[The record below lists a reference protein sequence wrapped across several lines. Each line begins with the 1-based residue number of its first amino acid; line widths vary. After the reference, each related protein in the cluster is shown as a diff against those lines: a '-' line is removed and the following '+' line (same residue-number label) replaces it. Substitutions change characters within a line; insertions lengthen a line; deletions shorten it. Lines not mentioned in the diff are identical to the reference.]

1 MSRTHI
7 LSGGRYPVLRAL
19 GIMYLIMA
27 GLALI
32 GGLIAA
38 GYILAT
44 QPWQPITRI
53 VWAIVSLAGTFF
65 AVVGFLAVAEVLK
78 LFIDVEHNVRM
89 TASNTACL
97 GTTTVTT
104 APAPSVQIPVTG
116 GDGGPGRMNRIAML
130 DEETA
135 EAALIRGH

>member
-1 MSRTHI
+1 MNRTHI

-32 GGLIAA
+32 GGLIGA

-97 GTTTVTT
+97 NTTTVTT
-104 APAPSVQIPVTG
+104 APAPSVQIPVTS